1 MTIANFDLHN
11 YILIF
16 IIKSRMFACTH
27 SDRNLNLIRPCQRN
41 KIDEKAEQDAALAQ
55 LLAEF

>member
-1 MTIANFDLHN
+1 MHSFRPQS
-11 YILIF
+11 
-16 IIKSRMFACTH
+16 KSN
-27 SDRNLNLIRPCQRN
+27 SDRNQNTTRMKRQRN

>member
-1 MTIANFDLHN
+1 MHSFRPQS
-11 YILIF
+11 
-16 IIKSRMFACTH
+16 KSH
-27 SDRNLNLIRPCQRN
+27 SRPCQRN